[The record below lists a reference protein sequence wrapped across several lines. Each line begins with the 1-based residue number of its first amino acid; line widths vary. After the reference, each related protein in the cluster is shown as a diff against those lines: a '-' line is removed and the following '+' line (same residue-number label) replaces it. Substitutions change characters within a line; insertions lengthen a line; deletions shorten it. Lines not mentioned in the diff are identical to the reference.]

1 MQWLHDLVSFIC
13 HLGMLTASLPVVFIS
28 THIFPLLLQLLPP
41 PLLFSV
47 CHALIVHDDATLTVT
62 ASQLITQHCD
72 RLAAKCRN

>member
-1 MQWLHDLVSFIC
+1 MQWLHDLVSFFC

-28 THIFPLLLQLLPP
+28 TYISLLLQLLLP